1 MLMMVM
7 RQARRKFV
15 LITARTAINT
25 QCSIIQDCED
35 ALTNWVVQNASVTS
49 KLSTRSRTLS
59 QRRKNAARHNQEGV
73 DLSHQDQPLDNR
85 ESGLWIPASEHQGN
99 GYEDDDLEDDVPSTV
114 ATETRG
120 REEERPIAA

>member
-1 MLMMVM
+1 M
-7 RQARRKFV
+7 
-15 LITARTAINT
+15 
-25 QCSIIQDCED
+25 S
-35 ALTNWVVQNASVTS
+35 S

-59 QRRKNAARHNQEGV
+59 QRRRNAARRQGDGV
-73 DLSHQDQPLDNR
+73 DLSHQDQPLDSR

-99 GYEDDDLEDDVPSTV
+99 GYEDEEEDDAPSTI